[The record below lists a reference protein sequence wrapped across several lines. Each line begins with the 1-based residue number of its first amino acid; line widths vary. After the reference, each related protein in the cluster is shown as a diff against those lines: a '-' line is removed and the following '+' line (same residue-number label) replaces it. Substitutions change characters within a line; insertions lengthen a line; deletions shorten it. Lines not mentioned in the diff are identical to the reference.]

1 MLRFVMIVD
10 NGINARGAEK
20 SGPGFLLSDLNTIK
34 F

>member
-20 SGPGFLLSDLNTIK
+20 CGPGIPIVFDDL
-34 F
+34 